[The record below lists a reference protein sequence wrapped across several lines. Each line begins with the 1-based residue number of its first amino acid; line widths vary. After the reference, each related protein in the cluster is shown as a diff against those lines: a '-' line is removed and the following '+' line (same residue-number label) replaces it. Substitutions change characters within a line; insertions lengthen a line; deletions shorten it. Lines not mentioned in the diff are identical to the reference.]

1 MAHPLL
7 SGGPSS
13 SSSAAAAA
21 SSGSNGVTKGKSS
34 GRSNKF
40 APMAPKFSSVAANA
54 RLASASQSSTPSS
67 SKSSLLPSV
76 NPYAA
81 PIAPTDDPSLAAE
94 ASSASR
100 PSRSLKFNQK
110 GKFIARGEELRK
122 EIKMEELRKRIADAA
137 RKAGLEGEFDVLERN
152 VKRQPPPEVEWWD
165 APLLVNKTYDDLDVP
180 GGEGLLIRNDE
191 SLVTLY
197 VQHPIPIPA
206 PEDSKPAESR
216 ALMLTKKEQK
226 KMRRQRRAAELQ
238 DKRDRQKMGLLPPDP
253 PKVRLSNMMSVL
265 ATAAVADPTKI
276 EARVKAEAAA
286 RLRKHEEAN
295 AARQLTDEQRREKLE
310 RKMIKEETR
319 GIVGAAFK
327 IRYLVNGAHRFKI
340 RSNAEQ
346 LGLHGLLLF
355 HRDFA
360 LVYVEG
366 SSAALKKY
374 KRLMTV
380 RIDWTEEARP
390 KAQEPEGMQ
399 DNEQDEDDEEDAR
412 PRSWQPVQERPESLA
427 DNRCEIV
434 WEGEVPEKSFRS
446 FRYRN
451 VETDR
456 EAKEVLG
463 KQREGV
469 WDLSKRWIWEQD
481 E

>member
-7 SGGPSS
+7 TGAPAAGSS
-13 SSSAAAAA
+13 SSTNGAAR
-21 SSGSNGVTKGKSS
+21 NKG
-34 GRSNKF
+34 RNKF

-54 RLASASQSSTPSS
+54 RLASSQPAASTST
-67 SKSSLLPSV
+67 SKLLSAPTV

-81 PIAPTDDPSLAAE
+81 PATPSDDPSLAAE
-94 ASSASR
+94 ASSSSR
-100 PSRSLKFNQK
+100 PSRALKFNQK

-152 VKRQPPPEVEWWD
+152 VKRQPPPDVEWWD
-165 APLLVNKTYDDLDVP
+165 APLLANKTYDDLDLP
-180 GGEGLLIRNDE
+180 EDQGLLIRNDD

-206 PEDSKPAESR
+206 PEDAKPAESR
-216 ALMLTKKEQK
+216 ALMLTKREQK

-253 PKVRLSNMMSVL
+253 PKVRLANMMSVM
-265 ATAAVADPTKI
+265 TNAAIADPTKI
-276 EARVKAEAAA
+276 ELRVKAEAAA

-310 RKMIKEETR
+310 RKKVKEETR

-399 DNEQDEDDEEDAR
+399 DEPQQQEDEDEDEEVR
-412 PRSWQPVQERPESLA
+412 PRAWQPIQERPESLA

-456 EAKEVLG
+456 EAKEALG

-469 WDLSKRWIWEQD
+469 WDLSKRWIWEM